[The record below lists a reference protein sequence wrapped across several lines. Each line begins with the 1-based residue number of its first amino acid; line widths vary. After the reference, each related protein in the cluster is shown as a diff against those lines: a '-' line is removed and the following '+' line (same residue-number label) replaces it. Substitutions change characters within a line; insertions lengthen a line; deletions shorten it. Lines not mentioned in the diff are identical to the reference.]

1 MLAMIKVDE
10 VDRENIENF
19 RIIQRNDLYFIDIFL
34 RQFAFWD
41 ILADTSKYDNRFILG
56 AD

>member
-19 RIIQRNDLYFIDIFL
+19 RIIQRDNLYFIDIFL